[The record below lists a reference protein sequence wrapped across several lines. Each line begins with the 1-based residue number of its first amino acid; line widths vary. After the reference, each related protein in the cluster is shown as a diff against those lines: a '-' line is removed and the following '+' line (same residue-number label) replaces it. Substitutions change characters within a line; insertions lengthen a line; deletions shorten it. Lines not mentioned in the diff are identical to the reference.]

1 MNDPRLVLADEPTG
15 NLDAESGATVLELL
29 RAIADEGRAVL
40 LVTHEREATRAA
52 DRVLRL
58 EEGRLL

>member
-1 MNDPRLVLADEPTG
+1 VLADEPTG
-15 NLDAESGATVLELL
+15 NLDSDSGAAVLRLL

-40 LVTHEREATRAA
+40 LVTHEREATRQA

-58 EEGRLL
+58 ERGRLR